1 MKKLL
6 LALILSFFAFSANA
20 KVTVMG
26 TPLEEKHINVIKGH
40 FYDYSKTA
48 GSERFVLTAKSL
60 KWILKLDKDKKTHEI
75 VTKKYKK
82 DMRAKM
88 VITAINFYSEVEN
101 GKYLPDFNFY
111 SEVENGKYLPD
122 LSKEH
127 IYVWHELG
135 KRVVVTQKKG
145 VWTIKLK

>member
-6 LALILSFFAFSANA
+6 LALMLCFFTFTVNA
-20 KVTVMG
+20 KVTVFG

-48 GSERFVLTAKSL
+48 GIEKFALTAKSL
-60 KWILKLDKDKKTHEI
+60 KWVLKLDKDKKTHELVI
-75 VTKKYKK
+75 KKYKK

-88 VITAINFYSEVEN
+88 VLTAINFYT
-101 GKYLPDFNFY
+101 
-111 SEVENGKYLPD
+111 EVENGKYLPD

-127 IYVWHELG
+127 IYFWHELG
-135 KRVVVTQKKG
+135 KRVIVTHEKG